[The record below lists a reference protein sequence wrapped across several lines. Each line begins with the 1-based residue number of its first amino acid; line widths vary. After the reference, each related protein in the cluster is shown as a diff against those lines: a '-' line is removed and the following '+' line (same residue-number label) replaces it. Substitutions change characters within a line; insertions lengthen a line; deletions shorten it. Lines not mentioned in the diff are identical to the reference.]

1 MIYQDKTFYE
11 EKVTHLISDYKSL
24 VEEFRKLA
32 EKNNLQTQINDI
44 LIMNAPRSRKRDGST
59 RTYGELIETVFD
71 IDITRIERT
80 PNENEISFKWCDYS
94 VQTIDNLINQGIK
107 DTLNVMI
114 EESLQRHNQKKG
126 KVEDEIGAFKNSVED
141 EKQIQQLDERYAILL
156 IDEADAIL

>member
-11 EKVTHLISDYKSL
+11 EKVTHVISDYKSL
-24 VEEFRKLA
+24 VEKFCNLA
-32 EKNNLQTQINDI
+32 KENNLQFKNI
-44 LIMNAPRSRKRDGST
+44 LSEKAPRSRKRDGST

-71 IDITRIERT
+71 VDITRIERT

-107 DTLNVMI
+107 DTLSVMI
-114 EESLQRHNQKKG
+114 DESFQRHNQEKSMAKK
-126 KVEDEIGAFKNSVED
+126 EIDAFINSVED

-156 IDEADAIL
+156 TDEADAIL

>member
-1 MIYQDKTFYE
+1 M
-11 EKVTHLISDYKSL
+11 S
-24 VEEFRKLA
+24 
-32 EKNNLQTQINDI
+32 
-44 LIMNAPRSRKRDGST
+44 APRSRKRDGST

-114 EESLQRHNQKKG
+114 EESLQRNNQEKSMAKK
-126 KVEDEIGAFKNSVED
+126 EIRAFINSVED
-141 EKQIQQLDERYAILL
+141 EKQIQQLDKRYAILL